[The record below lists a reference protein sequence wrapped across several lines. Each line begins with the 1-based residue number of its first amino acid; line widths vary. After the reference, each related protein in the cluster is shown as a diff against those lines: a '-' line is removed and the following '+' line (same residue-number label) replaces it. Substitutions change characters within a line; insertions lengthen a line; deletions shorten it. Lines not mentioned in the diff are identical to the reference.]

1 MRSRAG
7 PHPLP
12 AQKLIVLAVSD
23 LFFIASKILGGVVRP
38 ESIVMLLMA
47 WRLIRLRSRRHS
59 TEPFL
64 ALGLLSLVAIAALP
78 LGYIV
83 LRPLEGRFPAHPQ
96 IKDVEGII
104 ILGGGA
110 DPRMSSLTGL
120 PELTDAADRYTAA
133 VTLARR
139 FPRALV
145 LFTGG
150 NGNLVGPKD
159 SEANVAKRIL
169 TDLGV
174 KPNRLRFESA
184 SRTTAEN
191 AALLRNRWNNQSQGT
206 WLLVTSASHMPRA
219 MGSFCAAG
227 WTNLVPWP
235 VDYHAGAFTDGVG
248 WNLEGHLSDLNTGL
262 REWEGLAAY
271 YVTGRSSSLFPGT
284 CHVSH

>member
-1 MRSRAG
+1 MTQGHR
-7 PHPLP
+7 PV
-12 AQKLIVLAVSD
+12 IVLALSD
-23 LFFIASKILGGVVRP
+23 IFFIASKILGGLIRP
-38 ESIVMLLMA
+38 ESIFMLLMA
-47 WRLIRLRSRRHS
+47 WGLIRLRSHPRSAGRL
-59 TEPFL
+59 L
-64 ALGLLSLVAIAALP
+64 ALELFALVAIAALP

-83 LRPLEGRFPAHPQ
+83 LKPLESRFPANPQ
-96 IKDVEGII
+96 IKDVNGII

-110 DPRMSSLTGL
+110 DPVMSARTGV
-120 PELTDAADRYTAA
+120 PELTEAADRYTAA

-139 FPRALV
+139 FPKALV
-145 LFTGG
+145 VFTGG
-150 NGNLVGPKD
+150 NGNLVGRKD

-174 KPNRLRFESA
+174 EPNRLGFESS

-191 AALLRNRWNNQSQGT
+191 AALLRARWNHQSQGT

-235 VDYHAGAFTDGVG
+235 VDYHAGVFSDGVG

-262 REWEGLAAY
+262 KEWEGLTAY
-271 YVTGRSSSLFPGT
+271 YFTGRSTSLFPIN
-284 CHVSH
+284 CAVSHLSSKNS